1 MSDKNEP
8 KTKDFLSKVSGTLG
22 ILLGGGLAILSGFS
36 SPDAKMAPNLSLSG
50 RGEATTISSMRQLPP
65 KLVLK
70 PVGTGF
76 RMIAA
81 STQDDPGHSSHS
93 SHSSH
98 ASHASHSSHV
108 SGGFV

>member
-1 MSDKNEP
+1 MSDEKNP
-8 KTKDFLSKVSGTLG
+8 KISGFLSKVSGTLG
-22 ILLGGGLAILSGFS
+22 VLLGGGLAILAGFS
-36 SPDAKMAPNLSLSG
+36 SPDGSMGPNLPLSG
-50 RGEATTISSMRQLPP
+50 RGQATIISSTRPLPP

-76 RMIAA
+76 RMLAA
-81 STQDDPGHSSHS
+81 NAQHSSHS

>member
-1 MSDKNEP
+1 MPDEKKP
-8 KTKDFLSKVSGTLG
+8 KIKGFLSKISGTLG
-22 ILLGGGLAILSGFS
+22 VLLGGGLAILSGFS
-36 SPDAKMAPNLSLSG
+36 TPDAKVAPNLPSG
-50 RGEATTISSMRQLPP
+50 RGQATFISSTRSLPP

-70 PVGTGF
+70 PVGSGF

-81 STQDDPGHSSHS
+81 GTQDDPGHSSHS
-93 SHSSH
+93 SHVSH

>member
-1 MSDKNEP
+1 MSDENRP
-8 KTKDFLSKVSGTLG
+8 KIKGFLSKVSGTLG
-22 ILLGGGLAILSGFS
+22 VLLGGGLAILSGFS
-36 SPDAKMAPNLSLSG
+36 SPDARMAPNLPLSG
-50 RGEATTISSMRQLPP
+50 RGQGTIVSSTRSLPP

-70 PVGTGF
+70 QVGTGF
-76 RMIAA
+76 RMLGANA
-81 STQDDPGHSSHS
+81 QHSSHS

>member
-1 MSDKNEP
+1 MSDEKP
-8 KTKDFLSKVSGTLG
+8 KIKSFLSKVSGTLG
-22 ILLGGGLAILSGFS
+22 ILLGGGLAILTGLS
-36 SPDAKMAPNLSLSG
+36 SPDAKLAPNLPLSG
-50 RGEATTISSMRQLPP
+50 RGEATVISSMRQLPP

-76 RMIAA
+76 RMLAA
-81 STQDDPGHSSHS
+81 SADHS

-98 ASHASHSSHV
+98 AYHASHSSHV